1 MAVWFTAVCYY
12 NKNEKKKYENRIK
25 KERKNVNIIEI
36 KAGKNVENVIKKAG
50 KNVDKRN
57 DVCV

>member
-12 NKNEKKKYENRIK
+12 NKNEKKENRIK
-25 KERKNVNIIEI
+25 TERKNVNIIEI
-36 KAGKNVENVIKKAG
+36 KAGKNVENVIIKAG